1 MAKKI
6 NAVNVKTGS
15 WKEAMVIST
24 METDVKLAFLM
35 QKNQPFAKNG
45 TNNGDTEDF
54 THDQKWKIRLNVA
67 KTNR

>member
-24 METDVKLAFLM
+24 METDVKLAFFNA
-35 QKNQPFAKNG
+35 KKSAVSKNG